1 MLAELDRLG
10 RQSGDAQVRAWAV
23 AGHAVTGLRTGDLE
37 EAAAALGRRAA
48 PASEAMLALL
58 LGDRARAVEALRRAL
73 AQASRPPVKCYW
85 FDLYAMSAEVALALW
100 GERRG
105 QDGGRAGPWRAMAV
119 EATGYLGR
127 FARVFPIGEPRARL
141 HRGLLAWTD
150 GRPGPARRE
159 WRAALAAAERLGMR
173 YDQALALDVLGRHGE
188 PGQRPA
194 ARERARALFERLG
207 VRDLTSPEVL
217 ATRLLVGERES
228 GGTGG
233 R

>member
-1 MLAELDRLG
+1 
-10 RQSGDAQVRAWAV
+10 
-23 AGHAVTGLRTGDLE
+23 
-37 EAAAALGRRAA
+37 
-48 PASEAMLALL
+48 
-58 LGDRARAVEALRRAL
+58 
-73 AQASRPPVKCYW
+73 
-85 FDLYAMSAEVALALW
+85 
-100 GERRG
+100 
-105 QDGGRAGPWRAMAV
+105 
-119 EATGYLGR
+119 
-127 FARVFPIGEPRARL
+127 
-141 HRGLLAWTD
+141 
-150 GRPGPARRE
+150 
-159 WRAALAAAERLGMR
+159 MR